1 MTAVP
6 PARVLAVVVAYMPE
20 PTRFRAM
27 LETLMCQLDAVLVV
41 DNTPATELDAE
52 QVVMAMS
59 RHGAA
64 LRLVRC
70 GENLGIA
77 AALNVGIDAARM
89 EGYELVL
96 LNDQDSLPADDM
108 VSQLLTTFDAL
119 AASGVQVGSVSPAYV
134 DEVTGD
140 WFGFQILRPGKWLY
154 SVAAASSADP
164 WIEVLTSITS
174 GTLIPTAVFDAVGV
188 MREDYFIDDVD
199 VEWCLRARSKGF
211 RLFGT
216 VRAVMRHR
224 LGDDSFPLWYLRWR
238 RFSSYR
244 PLRLYYRF
252 RNFIALC
259 REDHTPLG
267 WKVRASW
274 YWLGNAYAYLLFSPN
289 RLANAR
295 YIVRG
300 LYDGFRG
307 RMGRYDD

>member
-1 MTAVP
+1 MTVALSS
-6 PARVLAVVVAYMPE
+6 RVLAVVVAYLPE
-20 PTRFRAM
+20 PIRFGE
-27 LETLMCQLDAVLVV
+27 LLGTLLRQVPAVLVV
-41 DNTPATELDAE
+41 DNSPATHFDAE
-52 QVVMAMS
+52 QVILAMPE
-59 RHGAA
+59 HGAA

-77 AALNVGIDAARM
+77 AAINVGIDAARVA
-89 EGYELVL
+89 GYELVL

-108 VSQLLTTFDAL
+108 VAHLLATFDAL
-119 AASGVQVGSVSPAYV
+119 KAAGVTVGSVSPAYV

-140 WFGFQILRPGKWLY
+140 WFGFQVMRPGKWFY
-154 SVAAASSADP
+154 SVAAAASADP

-174 GTLIPTAVFDAVGV
+174 GTLVPIAVLDAVGV

-199 VEWCLRARSKGF
+199 SEWCLRARARGF

-224 LGDDSFPLWYLRWR
+224 LGDDSFALWYLRWR

-252 RNFIALC
+252 RNFVALC
-259 REDHTPLG
+259 GEDHTPLA

-274 YWLGNAYAYLLFSPN
+274 YWLGNIYAYLLFSPN
-289 RLANAR
+289 RLTNAR
-295 YIVRG
+295 YIARG

-307 RMGRYDD
+307 RMGRYDR